1 MDKSDKKNAFFS
13 YEELKKLVKERNVN
27 TKQEYINTY
36 KTLSKDKKAPL
47 NPCTFYGKEI
57 WQNWSIFLDKPIFK
71 KKLNNLYYSYEECS
85 NIIQK
90 LKITSKS
97 QFFKEVKNL
106 INKDPSIPYS
116 PYKTYETEWKSWG
129 EFLGTKKIQ
138 DNQIVFLPF
147 EDARNWARSLN
158 LKLSK
163 EWRKLDLDKLPDG
176 ITKKPERTYKNKGW
190 INYYDW
196 LGIERKTKISFGEKK
211 IFDFLSLNKIH
222 FEYNTTVSECKNE
235 IKLRFDFFLPQ
246 KNICI
251 EFDGIQH
258 FKPIEYFGGIAEFI
272 KQKKRD
278 KIKDDFCK
286 LNGLY
291 LIRIPYFF
299 DDEKIIEILKKEVI

>member
-85 NIIQK
+85 SVIQK

-138 DNQIVFLPF
+138 DNQRIFLPF

-258 FKPIEYFGGIAEFI
+258 FKPIEYFGGIAEFR

-286 LNGLY
+286 LNGLC

-299 DDEKIIEILKKEVI
+299 DDKKIIEILKKEVT